1 MAQLVP
7 RTGFAEYPGDA
18 LDDAVELRVAA
29 DALRTSADLLSEN
42 TRLLYSTQVR
52 HYLRWLASTGR
63 SPRFPVLAS
72 TVQAYIDHCAIDEG
86 ARFGTIEARLASLR
100 AFHRLAGIPFPRAAD
115 RRVDP
120 ISVHLAATRR
130 RIGSAVRHARALSE
144 LQLVHMVHAC
154 PATNAGAR
162 DATLLLVGFLGAFRR
177 SELVGIDIEHIH
189 PVPGKGMEILL
200 PRSKTDQA
208 AVGATVYIRDGRHRD
223 TCPIRRVVDLI
234 SRLGRPT
241 GPLFVGIRRGDH
253 LTDQRLGPS
262 SVDRIVKHR
271 VRAALDAE
279 SDDQLEHAVA
289 AYSAHSLR
297 SGLATAAATAGARED
312 VIRKQT
318 RHRSSQGLARYVQTG
333 RGFEDHVQAHLELI

>member
-18 LDDAVELRVAA
+18 LDDAAQARVAA
-29 DALRTSADLLSEN
+29 NARRASADLLSEN
-42 TRLLYSTQVR
+42 TRLLYSAQVR

-72 TVQAYIDHCAIDEG
+72 TVTAYIDHCAVVEG

-100 AFHRLAGIPFPRAAD
+100 AFHRLAGLPFPRAAD

-130 RIGSAVRHARALSE
+130 RIGSSVRHARAISE

-154 PATNAGAR
+154 PSTNLGAR

-177 SELVGIDIEHIH
+177 SELVGIDIEHVH
-189 PVPGKGMEILL
+189 PVPGKGMEIHL

-208 AVGATVYIRDGRHRD
+208 AIGTTVYIRDGRHRD
-223 TCPIRRVVDLI
+223 TCPVRKVADLI
-234 SRLGRPT
+234 SRLGRT
-241 GPLFVGIRRGDH
+241 SGPLFVGIRRGDH
-253 LTDQRLGPS
+253 LTERRLAPPT
-262 SVDRIVKHR
+262 VDRIVKHR
-271 VRAALDAE
+271 VRDVLDADSE
-279 SDDQLEHAVA
+279 QLERAVA

-318 RHRSSQGLARYVQTG
+318 RHRSSQGLARYIQTG